1 MFNLFTKKTKSIPD
15 DSTSIYIG
23 ESGTQALPLEP
34 DFNPEL
40 DTKVTEY
47 VALIK
52 TRLRNWMTHDIAV
65 ASRVNIAPK
74 DTLSARLADLDLKQ
88 LPFSGNYAQ
97 FISYITPSEIHD
109 PLTRLIDV
117 ITRICMEVPTTVIT
131 CLQARF
137 LYSMLYM
144 VPRYRPEAYRTTDI
158 TDPDEL
164 PRYPTK
170 QQWVDL
176 LVEHPWVIFIPF
188 IQDLYEHDTTIAEI
202 NKLKA
207 IHQAKDTEVVRTSR
221 SSLTSRG

>member
-1 MFNLFTKKTKSIPD
+1 MFNLFTKKTKTVPD
-15 DSTSIYIG
+15 DSHAIYIG
-23 ESGTQALPLEP
+23 SKSQALRLEP
-34 DFNPEL
+34 DFDPEL

-117 ITRICMEVPTTVIT
+117 ITRVCMEVPTSVIT

-144 VPRYRPEAYRTTDI
+144 LPMYRPDAYGMTEV
-158 TDPDEL
+158 TDPDDL

-207 IHQAKDTEVVRTSR
+207 IHQAKDTEVIRTSR
-221 SSLTSRG
+221 SSLASRG